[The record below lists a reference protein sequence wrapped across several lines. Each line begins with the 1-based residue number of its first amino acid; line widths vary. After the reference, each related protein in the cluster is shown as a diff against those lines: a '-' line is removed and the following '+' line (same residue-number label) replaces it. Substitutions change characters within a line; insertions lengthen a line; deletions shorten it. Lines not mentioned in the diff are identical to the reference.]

1 MDILHTKKQ
10 RAIITGGCGFIG
22 SYVVR
27 ELLQQGYD
35 PIVIDNLS
43 KGKIENIPEDT
54 TFHKVD
60 ILDKEKLEEIIEE
73 GDVIFHLAA
82 LTSVPE
88 SIENPLPYH
97 ETNIRGTYTLLEV
110 ARIKKASGVIFSS
123 SAAVYGNKEGMV
135 TESEITKPESPYG
148 LHKLIGEELLE
159 MYNKLYGIGTV
170 SLRYFNVYG
179 KGQPETGSY
188 APVMARFLKEKRLGN
203 PLPIV
208 GDGSQTR
215 DFVNVI
221 DVAKA
226 NVQAL
231 HLIEEKKN
239 YVINICGGKE
249 ISVKAVADMISD
261 NQTHIPPRVEIM
273 RSCGNNTQA
282 QEKLGWSITTP
293 FEEGIEQLLANDQ

>member
-1 MDILHTKKQ
+1 MNILNKIKN
-10 RAIITGGCGFIG
+10 RVIVTGGAGFIG
-22 SYVVR
+22 SYVVK
-27 ELLQQGYD
+27 ELLQQGYT

-43 KGKIENIPEDT
+43 KGKIENIPNDT

-60 ILDKEKLEEIIEE
+60 ILDKEKLEEIIQE
-73 GDVIFHLAA
+73 GDIIFHLAA

-110 ARIKKASGVIFSS
+110 ARTKKASGVIFSS
-123 SAAVYGNKEGMV
+123 SAAVYGNKEGIV
-135 TESEITKPESPYG
+135 DEDEITKPESPYG
-148 LHKLIGEELLE
+148 LHKLFGEQLLDS
-159 MYNKLYGIGTV
+159 YNKLYGISTV

-215 DFVNVI
+215 DFVNVV

-226 NVQAL
+226 NVKSL
-231 HLIEEKKN
+231 KLMKTKEN
-239 YVINICGGKE
+239 FVINICGGKE
-249 ISVKAVADMISD
+249 TSVKEIADMISEKQI
-261 NQTHIPPRVEIM
+261 NIPPRIEIM
-273 RSCGNNTQA
+273 RSCGNNKKA
-282 QEKLGWSITTP
+282 KEKLEWDITIP
-293 FEEGIEQLLANDQ
+293 FEKGIEELF

>member
-1 MDILHTKKQ
+1 MNTSHTTKH
-10 RAIITGGCGFIG
+10 RAIITGGAGFIG
-22 SYVVR
+22 SYVVN
-27 ELLQQGYD
+27 ELMQQGYE

-43 KGKIENIPEDT
+43 KGKKENIPSGVI
-54 TFHKVD
+54 FHQVN

-97 ETNIRGTYTLLEV
+97 KTNIEGTYTLLEV
-110 ARIKKASGVIFSS
+110 ARIKKVKGIIFSS
-123 SAAVYGNKEGMV
+123 SAAVYGNKEGIAN
-135 TESEITKPESPYG
+135 ENDATKPESPYG
-148 LHKLIGEELLE
+148 LHKLIGEQLLE
-159 MYNKLYGIGTV
+159 TYNKLYGISTV

-188 APVMARFLKEKRLGN
+188 APVMARFLREKRLGN

-226 NVQAL
+226 NVKAL
-231 HLIEEKKN
+231 ELMEEKKN
-239 YVINICGGKE
+239 FVINICGGKE
-249 ISVKAVADMISD
+249 ISVKEVADMISD
-261 NQTHIPPRVEIM
+261 NQTNIPPRIEIM
-273 RSCGNNTQA
+273 KSCGNNSVA
-282 QEKLGWSITTP
+282 KEKLKWNITIP
-293 FEEGIEQLLANDQ
+293 FEKGIEELLLS